1 MTDAPRREYKMKK
14 VCLLSVLA
22 LLSTI
27 ILLGCSSSADD
38 DVKEKVPVEVM
49 PIKLGN
55 VIQSIKYTGDIEAE
69 FEVKV
74 FSKIPD
80 RIEKYYVDEGQYISK
95 GAPIARIFATTIE
108 AALDAARAQEA
119 NVRVEYE
126 RAERLNRENVM
137 SAQQFDLIKTQYEAA
152 KANLISASSTMRDA
166 TVPAPISG
174 IIGKRYYEDGDM
186 ANMAVPL
193 VTIVQM
199 ENVKTTF
206 NATEVDLGKLALKQK
221 AYITVRSYPDR
232 KFEGQ
237 VVKISPVL
245 DPLTRMASVEV
256 LLDNREKL
264 LKPGMYA
271 DIEVITGILE
281 NVIVVP
287 RYATIENTTLD
298 ETNGQQNVLKN
309 YYVYTIEKDLALQK
323 KLDVIYVNHQNL
335 AVKSGV
341 QIGDTLVVTGQNSL
355 RDSSAVTVV
364 KERSDI
370 L

>member
-1 MTDAPRREYKMKK
+1 MKK
-14 VCLLSVLA
+14 VCLLSVLMLA
-22 LLSTI
+22 STI
-27 ILLGCSSSADD
+27 ILFGCGTSAEDA
-38 DVKEKVPVEVM
+38 VKEKIPVEVM
-49 PIKLGN
+49 PVKLGN

-74 FSKIPD
+74 FSKVPD

-119 NVRVEYE
+119 NIKVEFE

-152 KANLISASSTMRDA
+152 KANLTSASSVMRDA

-174 IIGKRYYEDGDM
+174 IIGKRYYENGDM

-193 VTIVQM
+193 VSIVQM
-199 ENVKTTF
+199 ERVKTTLD
-206 NATEVDLGKLALKQK
+206 ATEEDMGKLALGQK
-221 AYITVRSYPDR
+221 AYVTVRSYPDH
-232 KFEGQ
+232 KFAGEI
-237 VVKISPVL
+237 VKISPVL

-256 LLDNREKL
+256 LLDNKEKL

-271 DIEVITGILE
+271 EIEVITGILE
-281 NVIVVP
+281 NVMVVP
-287 RYATIENTTLD
+287 RTATIENTTLED
-298 ETNGQQNVLKN
+298 NDGKQQVVKN
-309 YYVYTIEKDLALQK
+309 YFVYVVDNSMALQK
-323 KLDVIYVNHQNL
+323 KLEVMYVNHLSL
-335 AVKSGV
+335 AVKTGI
-341 QIGDTLVVTGQNSL
+341 QIGDTLVVTGQNNL
-355 RDSSAVTVV
+355 RDSSAVAIV
-364 KERSDI
+364 KERSEI